1 MTSIGLALEQATTLA
16 VGASK
21 IGGLPSLPAKF
32 EWPVS
37 EYGDEPLGYVLQINF
52 AELQAARPTPELPA
66 RGVLQLFCS
75 LDESDLSSP
84 EPSHALVFH
93 PDPAKLVEGEL
104 PEDIDT
110 AEATLEQRSITFGS
124 GEAGRMLGEP
134 PELSGDLEG
143 AFDGDEE
150 VLLLELD
157 AYGNVTRVDDSHSIF
172 GEGRFIVSVT
182 KENLAGGKL
191 ANAQLLFV
199 SGT

>member
-1 MTSIGLALEQATTLA
+1 MPSVGLSLNKSTSLA

-21 IGGLPSLPAKF
+21 IGGLPSLPPKF

-37 EYGDEPLGYVLQINF
+37 EYGDEPLGYVLQLNF
-52 AELQAARPTPELPA
+52 AELQAARPTPELPT

-75 LDESDLSSP
+75 LDESDLSSA

-93 PDPAKLVEGEL
+93 ADPSKLVDGEL
-104 PEDIDT
+104 PEGIDT
-110 AEATLEQRSITFGS
+110 DEATLEQRSITFGS
-124 GEAGRMLGEP
+124 GDAGRMLGDP
-134 PELSGDLEG
+134 PELRGDLEG
-143 AFDGDEE
+143 AFDEEEE

-182 KENLAGGKL
+182 KEHLAAGKL
-191 ANAQLLFV
+191 AKAQLLFV
-199 SGT
+199 GGT